1 MIYSRHRRCYGDRRD
16 GEWHCPFPKEWV
28 EWMKHAAKVCE
39 SLTAEQVAAALR
51 RIDNGYY
58 YEVPPG
64 DFLSEEQDTRGL
76 PLSWCIEEERRYSRH
91 PTCCTAIYDYDSIP
105 ELVVTD
111 GNDDWPLTS
120 RARVLTA

>member
-1 MIYSRHRRCYGDRRD
+1 MVYDSGTP
-16 GEWHCPFPKEWV
+16 GNGVWHCPFPPSWV
-28 EWMKHAAKVCE
+28 ERMKRAAKHCE
-39 SLTAEQVAAALR
+39 TLTEAQIEATLNCNV
-51 RIDNGYY
+51 YV
-58 YEVPPG
+58 VPSG